1 MDVLTHYLDQGMLD
15 FLTSLFVLI
24 TAGVLLAV
32 LAWMV
37 SIIVHAAFRWIR
49 G

>member
-1 MDVLTHYLDQGMLD
+1 MDVLSLYFDQGMLD
-15 FLTSLFVLI
+15 FLASLLALFP
-24 TAGVLLAV
+24 AGVLLSV

-37 SIIVHAAFRWIR
+37 SIIVHAAFRWIK